1 VTRFV
6 VDASVAVKWFVP
18 EDDEESALALLDP
31 AHELHAPDLLTP
43 EFGNTIWK
51 KLGRGELSP
60 EEARTVINALPV
72 VPLSIH
78 PSRALLPAAFDIAVR
93 TSRTI
98 YDSLYLSLAT
108 ALDARLVTADQKF
121 VNALSS
127 TPFANQVIHIRDL

>member
-1 VTRFV
+1 MTRFV